1 MREAAHLGEAIQRLV
16 DRVER
21 RLSEGGEAELSSR
34 ALGGIVLT
42 ELSALDPL
50 AAARFASVFR
60 DFKTAADYDAF
71 FASLD
76 DASAERDPG

>member
-1 MREAAHLGEAIQRLV
+1 M
-16 DRVER
+16 
-21 RLSEGGEAELSSR
+21 LSEL
-34 ALGGIVLT
+34 V
-42 ELSALDPL
+42 ALDTL

-76 DASAERDPG
+76 EERDLERA

>member
-1 MREAAHLGEAIQRLV
+1 VLGE
-16 DRVER
+16 
-21 RLSEGGEAELSSR
+21 
-34 ALGGIVLT
+34 LT
-42 ELSALDPL
+42 ALDPL

-76 DASAERDPG
+76 EAGLREPPAR

>member
-1 MREAAHLGEAIQRLV
+1 ML
-16 DRVER
+16 
-21 RLSEGGEAELSSR
+21 AELS
-34 ALGGIVLT
+34 T
-42 ELSALDPL
+42 LDPL

-76 DASAERDPG
+76 DAGAEREPSS